1 MANQFFLDA
10 QQAAE
15 TAEILKFFSHFGAS
29 LVIKLFMNQF

>member
-10 QQAAE
+10 QQATE

-29 LVIKLFMNQF
+29 RVIELFMNQF